1 MTRYKFWSL
10 PKKGKNMNWQKS
22 KDKVLPVWQ
31 AQEKQQSVS
40 VCGQPT
46 LRFQAGEK
54 ILFFEQVNQSKRT
67 PPTSTTQLCHLP
79 LLSATEER
87 NFSNQEGIFEK
98 TSEGKFSRQRI
109 SEKISTCQ
117 QITRSLCK
125 CLNVNLNFCET
136 LKLIFQFNFDP
147 QDPYRFN
154 GWDWTLCLF
163 NACCNNA
170 QCVHCAVF
178 IHTDF
183 FLTYT
188 HFIAKQ
194 YFYWIYQVWG

>member
-1 MTRYKFWSL
+1 MNRYKFWSV
-10 PKKGKNMNWQKS
+10 PKKAKIWIGKNLKIKCCRFDKLRKS
-22 KDKVLPVWQ
+22 SSQW
-31 AQEKQQSVS
+31 VS
-40 VCGQPT
+40 VVSQHSAFKQVKKYC
-46 LRFQAGEK
+46 
-54 ILFFEQVNQSKRT
+54 FFEQVKQSKRT

-136 LKLIFQFNFDP
+136 LKLIFQFIFDP
-147 QDPYRFN
+147 QDLTDSMGGTGLYAFSMPIATMHNAYIVQ
-154 GWDWTLCLF
+154 CLS
-163 NACCNNA
+163 
-170 QCVHCAVF
+170 
-178 IHTDF
+178 I
-183 FLTYT
+183 LT
-188 HFIAKQ
+188 FARI
-194 YFYWIYQVWG
+194 IPIS

>member
-1 MTRYKFWSL
+1 MNRSKFWSV
-10 PKKGKNMNWQKS
+10 PKKAKIWIGKTF
-22 KDKVLPVWQ
+22 KDKTLPAWQ

-136 LKLIFQFNFDP
+136 LKLIFQFIFDP
-147 QDPYRFN
+147 QDLIDPMGGTGLYAFSMHIASMHN
-154 GWDWTLCLF
+154 AYIVQCLS
-163 NACCNNA
+163 
-170 QCVHCAVF
+170 
-178 IHTDF
+178 I
-183 FLTYT
+183 LT
-188 HFIAKQ
+188 FARI
-194 YFYWIYQVWG
+194 IPIS

>member
-1 MTRYKFWSL
+1 MTRYKFWSF

-46 LRFQAGEK
+46 LPFQAGEK
-54 ILFFEQVNQSKRT
+54 ILFFEQVKQSKRT

-136 LKLIFQFNFDP
+136 LKLIFQFIFDP
-147 QDPYRFN
+147 QDLTDSMGGTGLYAFSMPIATMHNAYIVQ
-154 GWDWTLCLF
+154 CLS
-163 NACCNNA
+163 
-170 QCVHCAVF
+170 
-178 IHTDF
+178 I
-183 FLTYT
+183 LT
-188 HFIAKQ
+188 FARI
-194 YFYWIYQVWG
+194 IPIS